1 MAGIVPCA
9 SVLPPVGNGAER
21 RVGFGMQSTGVVVVV
36 GSTMIDMIAYVDRA
50 PDAGETVVGAQFL
63 TGFGGKGAN
72 QAVCA
77 RRFGATVHM
86 VNTVGTDG
94 FGDETI
100 ANFERE
106 GIDTAHI
113 ARAGG
118 ASGVAPIWVEADGTN
133 RIIVIPGANHA
144 MTAAQAV
151 AAIDAI
157 DDVAV
162 VVGQLEIPQEVT
174 AAAFERAR
182 QRGAVTLL
190 NPAPYAPISQRLLAA
205 ADWLLPNEVEFAG
218 LHPAGA
224 APTDDTIAQLPT
236 GAQVLVTLGAAGA
249 AVRDANG
256 AVWRVPAPEVTAT
269 DTTGAGDCFV
279 GAFAYGLATGLP
291 VRTAVELGVQAASLS
306 VTRPGTQ
313 SSYPT
318 PDEAAA
324 LLRQLTQ

>member
-1 MAGIVPCA
+1 M
-9 SVLPPVGNGAER
+9 R
-21 RVGFGMQSTGVVVVV
+21 STGVVVVV

-50 PDAGETVVGAQFL
+50 PSAGETVVGASFV

-72 QAVCA
+72 QAVSA

-86 VNTVGTDG
+86 VNTVGSDS

-106 GIDTAHI
+106 GIDTTHM
-113 ARAGG
+113 ARAAG

-144 MTAAQAV
+144 MTEQQAV

-162 VVGQLEIPQEVT
+162 VVGQLEIPQAVT

-182 QRGAVTLL
+182 QRGAVTIL
-190 NPAPYAPISQRLLAA
+190 NPAPYAPIDARLLAA
-205 ADWLLPNEVEFAG
+205 SDWLVPNEVEFAG
-218 LHPAGA
+218 LHPQGL
-224 APTDDTIAQLPT
+224 APDDDTIGQLPT
-236 GAQVLVTLGAAGA
+236 AARVLVTLGGAGA
-249 AVRDANG
+249 AMLADDGSVA
-256 AVWRVPAPEVTAT
+256 RVPAPAVSAV

-279 GAFAYGLATGLP
+279 GAFAYGLSIGMAAP
-291 VRTAVELGVQAASLS
+291 AAVALGVHAASRS

-313 SSYPT
+313 TSFPSAE
-318 PDEAAA
+318 EAASIMA
-324 LLRQLTQ
+324 SLAG